1 MKKSTMLLTL
11 VVLNHAYYACAA
23 IPDAI
28 RQTASQCGIDSL
40 YFCLCYLNLNP
51 SLTQMYAD
59 ITPNEDYQVSLQQL
73 AQYARQRG
81 ATVWAVRHPT
91 LSILKKYL
99 NRDSCVIV
107 QFQHGDRPPHM
118 VSLLK
123 PNDRRVLYTDA
134 PRRRFVASEST
145 LEDILSHSDGLL
157 VLSARPIRAS
167 LFDRTDKRM
176 ALWIGISAVGLG
188 LLGVGA
194 TLAWNKIRIPHI
206 RGHARSAPDTEG
218 C

>member
-1 MKKSTMLLTL
+1 MKKSAALLAV
-11 VVLNHAYYACAA
+11 VVLSHAHYVCAA

-28 RQTASQCGIDSL
+28 RHTASQCGIDAL
-40 YFCLCYLNLNP
+40 YFCLCYLNSNP
-51 SLTQMYAD
+51 SLVQIYAD
-59 ITPNEDYQVSLQQL
+59 IPANEEYQVSLQQL

-81 ATVWAVRHPT
+81 VSVWAIRRPALPIV
-91 LSILKKYL
+91 KKYL
-99 NRDSCVIV
+99 NRDSCIVV
-107 QFQHGDRPPHM
+107 QFQYGNGQPHM
-118 VSLLK
+118 VALLK
-123 PNDRRVLYTDA
+123 PTKGAVLYVDA
-134 PRRRFVASEST
+134 PRRKFVASDST

-176 ALWIGISAVGLG
+176 LLWIGISAVGLG